1 MNASS
6 YVHELRKSFYA
17 AKNDGRADS
26 MSAYMRGKFVY
37 FGIPAP
43 TRSLLQKPLL
53 SEIQDVDLAFA
64 IAEELWELEEREFQY
79 TACDLLS
86 RAVSRKAVPLFDPE
100 SLLEKTQALIL
111 SKSWWDTVDTLAP
124 NIAGHII
131 KRSLFAKLPVLAL
144 VWMNHDDMW
153 VKRSALLLQLK
164 YKNETNAELLFD
176 LVLQVASSNEFFLR
190 KGAGWVLREYSKTDP
205 SLVREFI
212 NSNANS
218 LSPLT
223 IREGSKYC

>member
-1 MNASS
+1 
-6 YVHELRKSFYA
+6 
-17 AKNDGRADS
+17 

-37 FGIPAP
+37 CGIPAT

-53 SEIQDVDLAFA
+53 TEIKDADLAFT

-79 TACDLLS
+79 TGCDLLT
-86 RAVSRKAVPLFDPE
+86 RTVSRKTTPLFEPE
-100 SLLEKTQALIL
+100 SLLERIQALIL

-131 KRSLFAKLPVLAL
+131 RRSLINKLPSLAHE
-144 VWMNHDDMW
+144 WMNHHDMW
-153 VKRSALLLQLK
+153 MKRSALLLQLK
-164 YKNETNAELLFD
+164 YKNETNADLLFN
-176 LVLQVASSNEFFLR
+176 LVLKVASSNEFFLR
-190 KGAGWVLREYSKTDP
+190 KGAGWVLREYSKTNP
-205 SLVREFI
+205 IQVREFI
-212 NSNANS
+212 NANADS